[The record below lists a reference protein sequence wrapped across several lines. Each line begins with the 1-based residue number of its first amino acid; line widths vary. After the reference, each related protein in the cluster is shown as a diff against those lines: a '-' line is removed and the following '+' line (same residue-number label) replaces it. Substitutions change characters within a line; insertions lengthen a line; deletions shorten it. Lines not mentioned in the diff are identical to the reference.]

1 LLPILIAVVLATVD
15 DGLPVRAPQEV
26 GMSAE
31 RLAVIDRVVR
41 RGVAAHGFP
50 GASVVVGRRGAIVW
64 QRGFG
69 RFDWRED
76 SRVVDPRT
84 TMYDLASLTKVV
96 ATTTAIMILYDA
108 GKLSLDD
115 PVAKYLPAF
124 TGGQKSRVTIR
135 QLLMHR
141 GGLPAGR
148 DVWRRARSAR
158 EARSMMLATPLVSA
172 PGSRQLYSDVGPDI
186 LGFVV
191 EAVSKE
197 PLDDF
202 VTRHV
207 FRRLGMRNTTFR
219 PAASLRPRIPPT
231 EVAPPRGYPLRGEV
245 HDENAYV
252 LGGVAGHAGLF
263 STAADLSIFAQM
275 MLNGGEYN
283 GVRIVSD
290 STVALFTR
298 RAAGSRGLGWE
309 MCEGAGSCGHN
320 LSATAYGHTGFTGTS
335 LWIDPEREMF
345 VIMLTNWVHMDP
357 RSVNDP
363 FAVLPDV
370 RADVVDVAALSII
383 DGPAGAPP
391 MPVAFRADRALGWG
405 LPHVGVRLPDA

>member
-1 LLPILIAVVLATVD
+1 MV
-15 DGLPVRAPQEV
+15 
-26 GMSAE
+26 
-31 RLAVIDRVVR
+31 
-41 RGVAAHGFP
+41 
-50 GASVVVGRRGAIVW
+50 
-64 QRGFG
+64 
-69 RFDWRED
+69 
-76 SRVVDPRT
+76 
-84 TMYDLASLTKVV
+84 
-96 ATTTAIMILYDA
+96 
-108 GKLSLDD
+108 
-115 PVAKYLPAF
+115 
-124 TGGQKSRVTIR
+124 
-135 QLLMHR
+135 
-141 GGLPAGR
+141 
-148 DVWRRARSAR
+148 
-158 EARSMMLATPLVSA
+158 LATPLVST

-202 VTRHV
+202 VMRHV
-207 FRRLGMRNTTFR
+207 FRRLGMRSTTFR
-219 PAASLRPRIPPT
+219 PAVALRSRIPPT

-309 MCEGAGSCGHN
+309 MCEGAGNCGHN
-320 LSATAYGHTGFTGTS
+320 LSASAYGHTGFTGTS

-405 LPHVGVRLPDA
+405 LPHPGVSLPDA